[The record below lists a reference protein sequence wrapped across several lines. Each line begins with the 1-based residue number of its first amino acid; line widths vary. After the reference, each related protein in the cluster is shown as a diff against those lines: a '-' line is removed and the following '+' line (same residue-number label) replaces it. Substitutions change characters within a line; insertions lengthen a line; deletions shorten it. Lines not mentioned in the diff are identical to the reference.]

1 MGFST
6 RVLPIHFT
14 EPALACV
21 RGYTIRTGNP
31 SLTDADI
38 HTPLTALTPAQQS
51 RILAAGEAA
60 GLPIHYFK
68 RSRPLPRVEWALG
81 VLRGMQPGSLLD
93 IGSGRGTFLWPL
105 LDAFP
110 HLPVTAVD
118 ADPRRAELLA
128 AVQAGGLER
137 LTGRQADATALP
149 FPDRSFDVVTLL
161 EVLEH
166 IPDAESALAEAVRVC
181 ERALLIT
188 VPSRPDD
195 NPEHIHLF
203 NEEHLRRMLA
213 ACGVSRVKCDGV
225 PGHLT
230 LLAHR

>member
-1 MGFST
+1 MKT
-6 RVLPIHFT
+6 ATHYT

-21 RGYTIRTGNP
+21 RGHAIRTGNP
-31 SLTDADI
+31 SLTDAEI
-38 HTPLTALTPAQQS
+38 HTPLTALTPDQTE
-51 RILAAGEAA
+51 RILAAGETA
-60 GLPIHYFK
+60 GLPLHYFK
-68 RSRPLPRVEWALG
+68 RSRTLPRVEWALG

-118 ADPRRAELLA
+118 ADPRRAALLS
-128 AVQAGGLER
+128 AVQAGGMER
-137 LTGRQADATALP
+137 LTARQADATALP
-149 FPDRSFDVVTLL
+149 FPDRSFDVVTML

-166 IPDAESALAEAVRVC
+166 IPDAEPALAEVVRVC

-203 NEEHLRRMLA
+203 DEERLRRMLA
-213 ACGVSRVKCDGV
+213 AYGVSRIKCDGV

>member
-1 MGFST
+1 SAQAE
-6 RVLPIHFT
+6 R
-14 EPALACV
+14 
-21 RGYTIRTGNP
+21 IR
-31 SLTDADI
+31 
-38 HTPLTALTPAQQS
+38 
-51 RILAAGEAA
+51 AAGEAA

-68 RSRPLPRVEWALG
+68 RSRTLPRVEWALG
-81 VLRGMQPGSLLD
+81 LLRGMRPGSLLD

-118 ADPRRAELLA
+118 ADSRRAELLA
-128 AVQAGGLER
+128 AAQAGGMER
-137 LTGRQADATALP
+137 LTARLADATSLP
-149 FPDRSFDVVTLL
+149 FDDRSFDVVTFL

-166 IPDAESALAEAVRVC
+166 IPDAERALAEGVRVC

-203 NEEHLRRMLA
+203 DEDRLRQMLA
-213 ACGVSRVKCDGV
+213 ACGVSRVKCAGV
-225 PGHLT
+225 SGHLT
-230 LLAHR
+230 ILAQK